1 MTPDMID
8 AISNQLADEKA
19 PEIPEEPQP
28 SNNSSQSQIH
38 SSHYTA
44 PPSSNDPFSISKNRI
59 NGEVRLNVGSSALFE
74 KLNRGKSTVTPI
86 GGGGTHGFS
95 SLETPTGHAAFIGDL
110 ISVKEFGGA
119 VTHFP
124 GSIEPPPAPS
134 RKARILHGLGL
145 DSTSDAPPRMQS
157 SLLRSKSR
165 SKGDSEEVDSR
176 SVTIS
181 TTISERKRTV
191 SGQPPQLISTGSVA
205 IGAKSLNDPIRRSVR
220 INDRQKQPPN
230 GKLPT
235 STGNLGVNEGR
246 ELKKAKATGTKGRSA
261 NSYVGRVVSGNRK
274 HGDPLENEGK
284 EQRPG
289 QGSAPLANTKTG
301 SSERV
306 KEQESLRW
314 LLDLFTKLGSGYFAL
329 SHYRCQEAIQIFS
342 SITPSQRD
350 TPWVQAQI
358 GRSEY
363 EQTKYKEAAKSF
375 SKVKTMAP
383 ASLEDMEIY
392 STTLWLLKDEIKLT
406 FLAHEIIGTDRDSP
420 QAWCAVGNTFSL
432 QRDHDRAIK
441 CFKRAIQLDPKFA
454 YAYTLQGLEHISNEE
469 YDKALAAFRGS
480 IAADNRHY
488 QAWYGL
494 GSVFEKQGKYDY
506 ALEHYRTAAMINP
519 TNAILVCC
527 IGVILEKQKN
537 LKGALV
543 QFAKSLD
550 LAPENINARFK
561 KAKVLMSLNELH
573 KARDELKIL
582 KDKVPDEANI
592 HFTLAQVYKRLKDK
606 NHAIKHFTTA
616 LNLDPKVSHPLSS
629 FHPSII
635 PKLLHFEKQYAELS
649 TEYSVA
655 F

>member
-1 MTPDMID
+1 MNIRIPNIFKMTPDMIF
-8 AISNQLADEKA
+8 AISNQSADERA
-19 PEIPEEPQP
+19 PEMPEEPQP
-28 SNNSSQSQIH
+28 SNNSSQSQH
-38 SSHYTA
+38 NSSHYA
-44 PPSSNDPFSISKNRI
+44 PAPSSNDPFSISKNRI

-74 KLNRGKSTVTPI
+74 KLNFSKSTVTPI
-86 GGGGTHGFS
+86 AGGGTHGFS
-95 SLETPTGHAAFIGDL
+95 SLETPTGNTALVGDL

-145 DSTSDAPPRMQS
+145 DSTADAPPRIQS

-165 SKGDSEEVDSR
+165 SKGDSEEADSR

-181 TTISERKRTV
+181 TTIGERKRTV
-191 SGQPPQLISTGSVA
+191 SGQPPQSFSTGSVA

-220 INDRQKQPPN
+220 INDRQRQPPN
-230 GKLPT
+230 GKIPA

-274 HGDPLENEGK
+274 HGDPLESEGK
-284 EQRPG
+284 EQRSG
-289 QGSAPLANTKTG
+289 HGSAPLANNKTG
-301 SSERV
+301 SIDRA
-306 KEQESLRW
+306 KDHESLRC

-329 SHYRCQEAIQIFS
+329 SHYRCQEALQIFS
-342 SITPSQRD
+342 SISPSQRD

-363 EQTKYKEAAKSF
+363 EQSKYKEAAMSF
-375 SKVKTMAP
+375 SKVKAMAP

-392 STTLWLLKDEIKLT
+392 STTLWLLKDEVKLT

-480 IAADNRHY
+480 ITADNRHY

-506 ALEHYRTAAMINP
+506 ALEHYRTAAIINP
-519 TNAILVCC
+519 TNAILACC
-527 IGVILEKQKN
+527 IGIILEKQKN

-543 QFAKSLD
+543 HFTKSLD
-550 LAPENINARFK
+550 LAPGNINARFK
-561 KAKVLMSLNELH
+561 KAKVLMSLNELD
-573 KARDELKIL
+573 KAKQELQIL
-582 KDKVPDEANI
+582 KDMVPDEANV
-592 HFTLAQVYKRLKDK
+592 HFTLAQVYKRSKDK
-606 NHAIKHFTTA
+606 NNAIKHFTTA
-616 LNLDPKVSHPLSS
+616 LNLDPKVSHPISS
-629 FHPSII
+629 FHSSIV
-635 PKLLHFEKQYAELS
+635 PKLLH
-649 TEYSVA
+649 
-655 F
+655 

>member
-1 MTPDMID
+1 MLGVNIRIPNIFKMTPDMIF
-8 AISNQLADEKA
+8 AISNQSADERV

-28 SNNSSQSQIH
+28 SNNSSQSQNN
-38 SSHYTA
+38 SSHYA
-44 PPSSNDPFSISKNRI
+44 PPPSSNDPFSISKNRI

-74 KLNRGKSTVTPI
+74 KLNCSKSIVTPI
-86 GGGGTHGFS
+86 AGGGTHGFS
-95 SLETPTGHAAFIGDL
+95 SLETPTGNTAVIGDL
-110 ISVKEFGGA
+110 ISVKEFGVA

-124 GSIEPPPAPS
+124 GLIEPPPAPS

-145 DSTSDAPPRMQS
+145 DSTADAPPRIPS

-165 SKGDSEEVDSR
+165 NKGDSEEADSR

-181 TTISERKRTV
+181 TTIGERKRTV
-191 SGQPPQLISTGSVA
+191 SGQTLQSFSTGSVA
-205 IGAKSLNDPIRRSVR
+205 IGTKSLNDPIRRSVR
-220 INDRQKQPPN
+220 INDRQRQPPN
-230 GKLPT
+230 GKFPT

-246 ELKKAKATGTKGRSA
+246 ELKKARATGTKGRSA

-274 HGDPLENEGK
+274 HGDPLEIEGK

-289 QGSAPLANTKTG
+289 QGSAPLANNKTG
-301 SSERV
+301 SIDRA
-306 KEQESLRW
+306 KDHESLRC

-342 SITPSQRD
+342 SISPSQRD

-363 EQTKYKEAAKSF
+363 EQTKYKEAAMSF
-375 SKVKTMAP
+375 SKVKAMAP
-383 ASLEDMEIY
+383 ASLDDMEIY
-392 STTLWLLKDEIKLT
+392 STTLWLLKDEVKLT

-480 IAADNRHY
+480 ITADNRHY

-506 ALEHYRTAAMINP
+506 ALEHYRTAAIINP
-519 TNAILVCC
+519 TNAILACC
-527 IGVILEKQKN
+527 IGIILEKQKN
-537 LKGALV
+537 LKGALMH
-543 QFAKSLD
+543 FTKSLD

-561 KAKVLMSLNELH
+561 KAKVLMSLNELD
-573 KARDELKIL
+573 KAKQELQIL
-582 KDKVPDEANI
+582 KDMVPDEANV
-592 HFTLAQVYKRLKDK
+592 HFTLAQVYKRSNDK
-606 NHAIKHFTTA
+606 NNAIKHFTTA
-616 LNLDPKVSHPLSS
+616 LNLDPKVSHSLPS
-629 FHPSII
+629 FHSSIV
-635 PKLLHFEKQYAELS
+635 PKLSH
-649 TEYSVA
+649 
-655 F
+655 